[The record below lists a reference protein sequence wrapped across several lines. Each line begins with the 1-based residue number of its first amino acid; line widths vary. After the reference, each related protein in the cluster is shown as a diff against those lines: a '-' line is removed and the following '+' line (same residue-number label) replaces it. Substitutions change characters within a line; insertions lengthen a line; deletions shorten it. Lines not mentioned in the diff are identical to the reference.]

1 MTPHAFLLPVVAM
14 AIATYAS
21 AFKDG
26 KPTCDR
32 YVLNTYMY
40 AVTYMF
46 TLAWFTAW
54 LMGHPKLLESIDLVK
69 LLAIFLVYLASYFAV
84 MFIPK
89 DMVLLKHMCSVLWVA
104 VSSVLLAAVFIF
116 FQTKSIM
123 TAVLLSAVLFV
134 ALTLFVFRFPER
146 ISSHVS
152 WVFLV
157 VFVVMIIAE
166 FVVGMFYP
174 SSILE
179 KAVILAVLMLICYIV
194 LVRTKR
200 IIEEGASCKQPDYP
214 KESVGL
220 VLSFENILLRVLELF
235 GKRKLRLR

>member
-1 MTPHAFLLPVVAM
+1 MTPHAFLVPVVAM
-14 AIATYAS
+14 AVATYAS

-46 TLAWFTAW
+46 MLAWFTAW
-54 LMGHPKLLESIDLVK
+54 MMQHPKLLDKIDLVK
-69 LLAIFLVYLASYFAV
+69 LIAIFVVYLGAYFAV

-89 DMVLLKHMCSVLWVA
+89 DMVLLKHMVSVLWVA
-104 VSSVLLAAVFIF
+104 VSSVLLAAAFIY

-123 TAVLLSAVLFV
+123 TAVLLSVVLFV
-134 ALTLFVFRFPER
+134 ALTLFVFRFPEK

-157 VFVVMIIAE
+157 VFIVMAIAE

-174 SSILE
+174 SSMLE
-179 KAVILAVLMLICYIV
+179 KGVILIVLMLICYIV

-200 IIEEGASCKQPDYP
+200 IIEDGASCKQPDYP

-220 VLSFENILLRVLELF
+220 VLSFKNILLRVLEVF
-235 GKRKLRLR
+235 GKRKLRLK